1 MNPRYQTV
9 LLDADNT
16 LFDFTRAED
25 LAVDWLLSSLSLPP
39 EEKPRYLR
47 INRAMWKKGDLG
59 EITQE
64 ALVVE
69 RFRLFLE
76 ETGVNADPAEV
87 NRAYLAKV
95 AECSALL
102 PGAMELCRDLAK
114 VCRLAIVTNGVTM
127 VQKKRLAESGLSPY
141 ISGLY
146 ISQEMGWRKPQR
158 QLFEAVFAKMGLHE
172 GDKPR
177 TVMVGDNLLSDIRG
191 GQNFGLDTIWLAPE
205 GAETNGAEVVP
216 TYTAHALPD
225 VKRLVLGHET
235 QH

>member
-25 LAVDWLLSSLSLPP
+25 LAVDWLLASLSLPP
-39 EEKPRYLR
+39 EEKARYLR

-64 ALVVE
+64 TLVVE

-102 PGAMELCRDLAK
+102 PGAMELCRDLSK

-172 GDKPR
+172 ADKPR

>member
-1 MNPRYQTV
+1 MNPRYQIV

-25 LAVDWLLSSLSLPP
+25 LAVDWLLASLSLPP
-39 EEKPRYLR
+39 EEKVRYLR

-59 EITQE
+59 EITQD

-69 RFRLFLE
+69 RFRLFLQ

-102 PGAMELCRDLAK
+102 PGAMELCRDLSK
-114 VCRLAIVTNGVTM
+114 VCRLAIVTNGVTA
-127 VQKKRLAESGLSPY
+127 VQKNRLAKSGLAPY
-141 ISGLY
+141 IYGLY

-158 QLFEAVFAKMGLHE
+158 QLFEAVFAQMGLNE
-172 GDKPR
+172 GDKPQ
-177 TVMVGDNLLSDIRG
+177 TVMVGDNLISDIKG

-205 GAETNGAEVVP
+205 SVETAGTEVVP
-216 TYTAHALPD
+216 TYTVHTLPD
-225 VKRLVLGHET
+225 VERLVLGNEKHR
-235 QH
+235 